1 MPSTPTTKS
10 QVQAYRFVLRRMESA
25 LVRKDPV
32 MLHDPMRS
40 HKRSTVVGIIVGVV
54 GLVGFLLFGVLK
66 PAPQVP
72 TSGIVIA
79 QPSGQMYVVSPNP
92 HELIPVFN
100 LASARLLLAATTE
113 KQSSSGSSGQQ
124 QQQSAPQVVTPT
136 TVEDAQLNG
145 MNMPMGRLTGIPDGP
160 TALPLPG
167 AAATDWAVCDS
178 IRLDTAAQNQTGNN
192 PPTTTVLVGVP
203 NIGASLKDGQALLVS
218 ADGGK
223 TRFLVYGR
231 ASDINNPDDSAVRA
245 QIDSQD
251 VQVLNAL
258 GIQNTP
264 YRTVSTAV
272 LNAIPAVGEIKN
284 PADGLDNTQAAV
296 PALVGAHVDTVGQGF
311 EVQRVGGQSTFYIA
325 VPGGAQQVSETT
337 AQIARAEN
345 SGGQPTI
352 TQVPPDVMGNVPLK
366 SQGLTVNVSDYPGT
380 LPAVIAAS
388 TKPVM
393 CLGWHA
399 DFTDKAKPL
408 SKTRV
413 TVDFNLAMPVDPTTG
428 GQMGT
433 VPIGTG
439 TAQGKINAFFMAP
452 SVGGVAI
459 RSATSAKSFGD
470 GPIYVIDRR
479 GLSFSVPDVFT
490 AQVLGVADSSASGDL
505 PPAPQSIV
513 GLLPAGDQ
521 TLSIQAVQRTFD
533 AMGIKDDQ
541 GQFMSANP
549 NAGGN

>member
-1 MPSTPTTKS
+1 
-10 QVQAYRFVLRRMESA
+10 MESA

-32 MLHDPMRS
+32 MLHDPMRT
-40 HKRSTVVGIIVGVV
+40 HKRSTIVGVIVGVV

-66 PAPQVP
+66 PAPTVP

-100 LASARLLLAATTE
+100 LASARLLLAATAQ

-124 QQQSAPQVVTPT
+124 QQQQSAPTVVTPT
-136 TVEDAQLNG
+136 TVDDTQLNG

-167 AAATDWAVCDS
+167 SAATDWAVCDN
-178 IRLDTAAQNQTGNN
+178 IARDTAATDQTGHTA
-192 PPTTTVLVGVP
+192 PTTTVLVGVP
-203 NIGASLKDGQALLVS
+203 NVGASLQDGQALLVS

-223 TRFLVYGR
+223 TLFLVYGR

-245 QIDSQD
+245 QVDTNDS
-251 VQVLNAL
+251 QVLNAFN
-258 GIQNTP
+258 IQANQ
-264 YRTVSTAV
+264 YRPVSTAV

-284 PADGLDNTQAAV
+284 PAAGLDTTQPAV
-296 PALVGAHVDTVGQGF
+296 PALVGAKIATVGQGF
-311 EVQRVGGQSTFYIA
+311 EVQRVGGESTFYIS
-325 VPGGAQQVSETT
+325 VPNGAEQVSETT
-337 AQIARAEN
+337 AQIARSEN
-345 SGGQPTI
+345 SQGQPTI
-352 TQVPPDVMGNVPLK
+352 TIVPPDVMGNVHVVTN
-366 SQGLTVNVSDYPGT
+366 GLTVNVSDYPGK
-380 LPAVIAAS
+380 LPEVIAAS

-413 TVDFNLAMPVDPTTG
+413 TVDFTLAMPQDPTTG
-428 GQMGT
+428 GQMGA
-433 VPIGTG
+433 VQIGTG
-439 TAQGKINAFFMAP
+439 TAQGKIDGFFMAP

-459 RSATSAKSFGD
+459 RSASSAKQFGD

-479 GLSFSVPDVFT
+479 GLSFSVPDIYT

-505 PPAPQSIV
+505 PPAPTSIV
-513 GLLPAGDQ
+513 GLLPPGDE

-533 AMGIKDDQ
+533 SMGIKDSQ
-541 GQFMSANP
+541 GEFESQNGS
-549 NAGGN
+549 GGN